1 MRILLVEDDKKVASF
16 IHKGLEEEGYAVDV
30 APDGEAGLFM
40 GLDRLHDL
48 IILDVMLPKKP
59 GFQVLREQLRECEGL
74 GQIVVCPGVQPLDL
88 VLHGVSRGQEQHRRG
103 HPLLT

>member
-30 APDGEAGLFM
+30 AADGEAGVLM

-59 GFQVLREQLRECEGL
+59 DSRCCGNSAREAW
-74 GQIVVCPGVQPLDL
+74 P
-88 VLHGVSRGQEQHRRG
+88 RRCCS
-103 HPLLT
+103 